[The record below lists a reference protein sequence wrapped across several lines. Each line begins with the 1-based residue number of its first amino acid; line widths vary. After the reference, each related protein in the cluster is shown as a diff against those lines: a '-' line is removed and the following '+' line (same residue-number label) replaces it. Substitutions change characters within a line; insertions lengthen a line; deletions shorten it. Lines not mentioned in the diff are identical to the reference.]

1 MKEAS
6 SPPNDG
12 DVPGGIES
20 EEIDPPVGN
29 EAPTEE
35 EKESSTEAGSTAL
48 ETKQGG
54 EPQKQEARD
63 ETEQESTSE
72 PKKISKNQLKR
83 QRKWEQAMVVKRRR
97 KQQEKDTKIAKAK
110 AEGRDIDAE
119 RKDMEE
125 RRLDGEGWARRDKR
139 WQEIFE
145 NQSSKY
151 QIILDCSFD
160 EVMRERE
167 INSLSSQLR
176 YCYATNKK
184 AKHPV
189 KTTITSL
196 GGKTLENLQNVS
208 GFDNWIHRAFH
219 HTEKSVEEA
228 FPDKSKLVYLTSD
241 SENVLED
248 LEDDKVYIIG
258 GIVDRNRLKRAA
270 IGRAETLGIATAKLP
285 ISDYLDM
292 VTTKVLTTNHVFDI
306 LLKYREIGKDWK
318 KAFLDVLPHRK
329 DLKPKND
336 TDDTVKET
344 LN

>member
-1 MKEAS
+1 MEEAS

-12 DVPGGIES
+12 DVPAGIES
-20 EEIDPPVGN
+20 EEIDPPVPVGN

-35 EKESSTEAGSTAL
+35 EKESSTEAKSAPL
-48 ETKQGG
+48 ETKQDGDH
-54 EPQKQEARD
+54 QKHATSD
-63 ETEQESTSE
+63 ETEKQSTGE

-83 QRKWEQAMVVKRRR
+83 QRKWDQAMDVKRRR

-125 RRLDGEGWARRDKR
+125 RRLEGDGWARRNKR

-151 QIILDCSFD
+151 QICVDCSFD

-167 INSLSSQLR
+167 INSLASQLR

-184 AKHPV
+184 AKHPL

-208 GFDNWIHRAFH
+208 GFDNWVHRAFH

-270 IGRAETLGIATAKLP
+270 IGRAETLEIATAKLP

-292 VTTKVLTTNHVFDI
+292 VTTKVLTTNHVFDL
-306 LLKYREIGKDWK
+306 LLKYREVGKDWK
-318 KAFLDVLPHRK
+318 RAFLDVLPNRK
-329 DLKPKND
+329 DLKPKSD
-336 TDDTVKET
+336 TDDMVKET
-344 LN
+344 

>member
-1 MKEAS
+1 MNQAS
-6 SPPNDG
+6 SQPNDG
-12 DVPGGIES
+12 EPEGIGS
-20 EEIDPPVGN
+20 EEIDLPVGN

-35 EKESSTEAGSTAL
+35 EKESSTNAGGTPLEA
-48 ETKQGG
+48 KQDGD
-54 EPQKQEARD
+54 PRKQAASD
-63 ETEQESTSE
+63 ETEQHSSCE

-83 QRKWEQAMVVKRRR
+83 ERKWEQAMEVKRRR
-97 KQQEKDTKIAKAK
+97 KQQEKDTRIAKAK

-125 RRLDGEGWARRDKR
+125 RRLEGEGWARRNKR

-151 QIILDCSFD
+151 QICVDCSFD

-167 INSLSSQLR
+167 VNSLASQLR
-176 YCYATNKK
+176 YCYATNKR

-208 GFDNWIHRAFH
+208 GFENWFNRAFH
-219 HTEKSVEEA
+219 HTGKSVEEA

-270 IGRAETLGIATAKLP
+270 IDRAETLGIATAKLP

-318 KAFLDVLPHRK
+318 RAFLDVLPHRK
-329 DLKPKND
+329 DVKPKNNP
-336 TDDTVKET
+336 DDNLKET
-344 LN
+344 